1 MSMEEIFAEA
11 VERLKAGEPAK
22 DIVASYP
29 EADREELL
37 AMLLLVE
44 DLVDMAMEPA
54 PTPSPVRRHNHR
66 ALFLQ
71 TLLDMQAAQSAAQ
84 LQTPAAAPALAPA
97 PPPPRPPM
105 PAPARPGLLDGLR
118 AWLEQWRG
126 ASPLGALAFNF
137 APLAALLL
145 AVYLATAWVSS
156 TAQASVPGEPA
167 YRIKEWAREIQ
178 TELAAPEERSELRRR
193 NDAELQREME
203 LLAERTA
210 NLESVAP
217 RLSQALQFRGMAG
230 RVFLIGPLRV
240 LPNYQPDLQ
249 GEEVLATTI
258 EGELVPGVPVRLDY
272 QVLPGNPNLVQGIKI
287 VVVGAPEPTP
297 ELAAEPELVFSTVAG
312 DDCEVL
318 VIPGWE
324 PLAVFPGM
332 SVMDIANR
340 AGVSIFDIMSVNC
353 LEQQVFTERGKI
365 LVPENYYIKVTPTS
379 MPTAPAPVYRP
390 PAPPAPTATP
400 TQRPTRTP
408 EPTSEP
414 TAAPTATSEPE
425 DAGSTTPTA
434 TPDSSSTRPT
444 VEPTATGDTPAT
456 AAPTATPTAT
466 ADTGEATA
474 TAEPTATVA
483 APTATAT
490 ADTTDGT
497 PAATATAE
505 TVEAAPTATPTAE
518 PTPAKPEE
526 LAPPATA
533 TATAESVEQVAT
545 ATSERAPVAPPAT
558 PRPTDPPP
566 PTNPPPAEPPAP
578 PAPPPTD
585 PPPPPDSGDDG
596 SGDNGSG
603 GEGGGEG
610 DAGARRLISAAAV

>member
-11 VERLKAGEPAK
+11 VERLKAGEPAEE
-22 DIVASYP
+22 IVASYP

-37 AMLLLVE
+37 SMLLLVE

-71 TLLDMQAAQSAAQ
+71 TLLEMQSAQGADQ
-84 LQTPAAAPALAPA
+84 VQTPAAAPALAPS
-97 PPPPRPPM
+97 PPLPRPQT
-105 PAPARPGLLDGLR
+105 PAPARPSLLDGLR

-145 AVYLATAWVSS
+145 AVYLAAAWVSS

-249 GEEVLATTI
+249 GDEVLATTI
-258 EGELVPGVPVRLDY
+258 EGDLVPGVPVRLDY

-297 ELAAEPELVFSTVAG
+297 ELAAEPQLVFPTVEG

-324 PLAVFPGM
+324 PLTVFPGM
-332 SVMDIANR
+332 TVMDIANR

-353 LEQQVFTERGKI
+353 LEQQIFAERGRI

-390 PAPPAPTATP
+390 PAPPSAPTATP
-400 TQRPTRTP
+400 TRRPTRTP

-414 TAAPTATSEPE
+414 TAAPTATGEPE
-425 DAGSTTPTA
+425 DAGATPTV
-434 TPDSSSTRPT
+434 TPEDSSSRPT
-444 VEPTATGDTPAT
+444 VEPAATGDAPAT
-456 AAPTATPTAT
+456 TAPTATPTAA
-466 ADTGEATA
+466 ADTGDATA
-474 TAEPTATVA
+474 TAESTATVA

-490 ADTTDGT
+490 ADATEPA
-497 PAATATAE
+497 PAATATEETAE
-505 TVEAAPTATPTAE
+505 SPPTATPTAE

-533 TATAESVEQVAT
+533 TATAERVEQVAT
-545 ATSERAPVAPPAT
+545 ATSERAPAAT

-566 PTNPPPAEPPAP
+566 TNPPPPPPTEPPAP

-585 PPPPPDSGDDG
+585 PPPPPG
-596 SGDNGSG
+596 SGEDGSG
-603 GEGGGEG
+603 GEGDGGG
-610 DAGARRLISAAAV
+610 DNPDAGARRLIAAAAA

>member
-84 LQTPAAAPALAPA
+84 SQTPAAAPALAPA

-390 PAPPAPTATP
+390 PAPPATP